1 MLTDKESKRWE
12 MESLLTMPSIY
23 NDDINKKLLANLW
36 GNSLEKL
43 TPKQRQLVI
52 EILSNQNS

>member
-1 MLTDKESKRWE
+1 
-12 MESLLTMPSIY
+12 MENLITMPSVY
-23 NDDINKKLLANLW
+23 NDDINKKLLTNIW

>member
-1 MLTDKESKRWE
+1 MVTDKESKRWE
-12 MESLLTMPSIY
+12 MESLITMPSIY
-23 NDDINKKLLANLW
+23 NDDINKKLLVKIW

-43 TPKQRQLVI
+43 TPKQRQLVT

>member
-1 MLTDKESKRWE
+1 
-12 MESLLTMPSIY
+12 MESLITMPSIY
-23 NDDINKKLLANLW
+23 NDDINKKLLVKIW

-43 TPKQRQLVI
+43 TPKQRQLVT